1 MDLNYLYHRQGMS
14 NLMAANASCERS
26 REAHR
31 SLVVGYADQ
40 IARLIRSNR
49 GTGDARGPVLSFVGR

>member
-1 MDLNYLYHRQGMS
+1 MDLNHLYHRQGIS
-14 NLMAANASCERS
+14 TLMAANASCERS

-31 SLVVGYADQ
+31 GLAVGYADQ

-49 GTGDARGPVLSFVGR
+49 GTDDARGRALLSVSR

>member
-14 NLMAANASCERS
+14 TLMAASAACERS

-31 SLVVGYADQ
+31 GLAAGYADQ
-40 IARLIRSNR
+40 IARVIRSNR
-49 GTGDARGPVLSFVGR
+49 GADDARGFTLSSVGR